1 MIGLSNGKRILMKGM
16 EIAKEMTFHVIFKQN
31 FLWTLSNKIEKD
43 DMIPVIQL
51 ILNIIV
57 SQQHIYF
64 TIKHFLKCIFLS
76 IEICLRF
83 RPHHQIS
90 NKRKFAKQFIQKL
103 LNHSKNYV
111 VIDMLNKLLNYMGI
125 C

>member
-51 ILNIIV
+51 ILNIVV

-83 RPHHQIS
+83 PPIIKYQTRG
-90 NKRKFAKQFIQKL
+90 NL
-103 LNHSKNYV
+103 LENLFKNF
-111 VIDMLNKLLNYMGI
+111 
-125 C
+125 